1 MTTSNTPAVHFPE
14 LSGSST
20 VTSSKLTSGTTAF
33 TTITTLNS
41 QTSTI
46 SLYTAD
52 KYLDKDITITVS
64 AKSGTITA
72 SAVSTT
78 MSYSRSSDYTFVNA
92 TVTTNALS
100 GIKITA
106 PRYTITHNG
115 VKYTTTEG
123 WVGNTSDTV
132 GSATITSPL
141 YSMYLKS
148 VTLSTPTSGTRAL
161 TLTDSNGTWT
171 WETDANG
178 NTYIY

>member
-1 MTTSNTPAVHFPE
+1 MATRSPEIGDTGMASN
-14 LSGSST
+14 
-20 VTSSKLTSGTTAF
+20 KLTSGTTAF
-33 TTITTLNS
+33 TTTTTLNS

-64 AKSGTITA
+64 AKSGSVSA

-78 MSYSRSSDYTFVNA
+78 MTYTRATDYAFVNA
-92 TVTTNALS
+92 TVTTSALS
-100 GIKITA
+100 GITITA

-123 WVGNTSDTV
+123 WIGNTSDTV
-132 GSATITSPL
+132 GAASRTTPL
-141 YSMYLKS
+141 YSMYLNS
-148 VTLSTPTSGTRAL
+148 VTLSAPTSGTRSL